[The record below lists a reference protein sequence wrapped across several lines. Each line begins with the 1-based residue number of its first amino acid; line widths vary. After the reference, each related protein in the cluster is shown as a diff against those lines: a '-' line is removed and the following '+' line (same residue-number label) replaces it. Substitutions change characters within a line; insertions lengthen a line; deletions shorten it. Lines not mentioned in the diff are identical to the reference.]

1 MSFRNISA
9 WCIRNP
15 VPPIVLFALLLMAG
29 LVSFNRMDVNDN
41 PDVEFPAVQVIVV
54 QPGAAPT
61 ELETQVT
68 QRVEAAIRGVSGVD
82 EMSSY
87 VSEGNSRTFVQF
99 AIGTPIDRAYND
111 VNQAIQQIRSRKWH
125 VRDHPPEIGEGKFG
139 MHLLVPGH
147 FVFEI
152 GEGQCVALAAPPRFG
167 NQLLGGKPDLP
178 HSVARRG

>member
-15 VPPIVLFALLLMAG
+15 VPPIVMFVLLLLAG
-29 LVSFNRMDVNDN
+29 IVSFNRMDVNDN
-41 PDVEFPAVQVIVV
+41 PDIEFPAVQVIVV

-87 VSEGNSRTFVQF
+87 VSEGNSRLS
-99 AIGTPIDRAYND
+99 ANNRSTPTTPNTLARTTDP
-111 VNQAIQQIRSRKWH
+111 QGPEPMGSR
-125 VRDHPPEIGEGKFG
+125 I
-139 MHLLVPGH
+139 
-147 FVFEI
+147 
-152 GEGQCVALAAPPRFG
+152 
-167 NQLLGGKPDLP
+167 
-178 HSVARRG
+178 

>member
-15 VPPIVLFALLLMAG
+15 VPPIVLFILLLLAG

-41 PDVEFPAVQVIVV
+41 PDVEFPAVQVVVV

-87 VSEGNSRTFVQF
+87 VGEGNSSTFVQF

-111 VNQAIQQIRSRKWH
+111 VNQAVSQIRSELPDGIPNR
-125 VRDHPPEIGEGKFG
+125 RSSASTSPP
-139 MHLLVPGH
+139 
-147 FVFEI
+147 
-152 GEGQCVALAAPPRFG
+152 
-167 NQLLGGKPDLP
+167 
-178 HSVARRG
+178 ARSPISRSRRPT